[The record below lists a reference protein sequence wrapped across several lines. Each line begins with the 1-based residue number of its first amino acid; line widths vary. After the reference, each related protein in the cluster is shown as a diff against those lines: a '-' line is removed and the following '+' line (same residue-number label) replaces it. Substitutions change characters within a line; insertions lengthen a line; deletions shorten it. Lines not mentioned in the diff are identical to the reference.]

1 MTPETLKI
9 ILIISITL
17 IALLGVWIGLLEYR
31 LKKLLAGKGARS
43 LEDVIGALGNDI
55 RALEKF
61 QKDTTGYLNEA
72 EKRIARSVQG
82 VETIRF
88 NAFKGTGEGG
98 NQSFAIAL
106 LSENGDGTVVSSLYS
121 RDHVNIFAKPIK
133 NFTSEYEMTPEER
146 DAVAKATLFSSERS
160 ELENKKYPSGTK
172 RS

>member
-1 MTPETLKI
+1 MAPQTLE
-9 ILIISITL
+9 ILIVL
-17 IALLGVWIGLLEYR
+17 AIALSVFLGVWIFILERR
-31 LKKLLAGKGARS
+31 LRKLLSGANAQS
-43 LEDVIGALGNDI
+43 LEGVIRTLGEDI

-61 QKDTTGYLNEA
+61 QKETNVYLDDA
-72 EKRIARSVQG
+72 EKRITRSVQG

-106 LSENGDGTVVSSLYS
+106 LSEDGDGTVLSSLYS
-121 RDHVNIFAKPIK
+121 RDHVNVFAKPVK

-146 DAVAKATLFSSERS
+146 DAVARA
-160 ELENKKYPSGTK
+160 K